1 MDPMFDGSISFVGFL
16 QRLLDA
22 GISVRHKGLNAS
34 ILRICSCLSGNAL
47 RWANESQE
55 IVAIYNE
62 ACDSRA
68 TKKDHDQFLN
78 AFAAAFPGPKAV
90 RAREEKAKREAEEKA
105 ACEKKKA
112 ARKIARELAGE
123 VFRQTEEEAERQAE
137 LRAIA
142 RANRKAERKAQR
154 QAEKAERKA
163 IAKAERR
170 ANREAEKEAEIQQLE
185 TPMLQVND
193 VSYAPD
199 PTPVLAPTEGLF
211 QEAGDTE
218 GTVDMAVGIHEDL
231 EPVEEILASGPSM
244 WITATPIAEVA
255 AATPAA
261 EEDFYEREQVPCSMA
276 YILPSLPILDTSLD
290 VDFSTFEPQ
299 LPIESPAIPMPRK
312 RMFLSP
318 FKGLA
323 LRQNL
328 GNWAR
333 ASKPAAVAVRD
344 TKKEAIEK
352 ASNIEVYGR
361 EQVVSTC
368 SIEKSVVTLD
378 TVVIEAIMEPTKTPV
393 VRATRK
399 PVTPQLRPCFS
410 ASISYTTPWISA
422 IFLHGMPQSFTLL
435 TNRKRPIEANYKGRP
450 KVKIKAAVLH
460 QG

>member
-1 MDPMFDGSISFVGFL
+1 MGPAFDGSISFVGFL

-22 GISVRHKGLNAS
+22 GIPVRHTGPNAS

-78 AFAAAFPGPKAV
+78 SFAAAFPGPKAV

-105 ACEKKKA
+105 A
-112 ARKIARELAGE
+112 RKIARTLARE
-123 VFRQTEEEAERQAE
+123 VFRQAEEEAERQAEEAE

-154 QAEKAERKA
+154 QAEKAALKA
-163 IAKAERR
+163 IAKANRKAERQ
-170 ANREAEKEAEIQQLE
+170 ANREAKRVAEKEAEIQQLE
-185 TPMLQVND
+185 TSMLQVNE

-199 PTPVLAPTEGLF
+199 PTPVSAPMEASF
-211 QEAGDTE
+211 QEVSDQE
-218 GTVDMAVGIHEDL
+218 HVVVMAMETEDL
-231 EPVEEILASGPSM
+231 EPIEEVIASGSST
-244 WITATPIAEVA
+244 WATAEIT
-255 AATPAA
+255 TPAA
-261 EEDFYEREQVPCSMA
+261 EEDFYGREQLPCSMA
-276 YILPSLPILDTSLD
+276 YLLPSLSAMDTSLD
-290 VDFSTFEPQ
+290 VDFNTFNT
-299 LPIESPAIPMPRK
+299 ESLAIAMPRRK
-312 RMFLSP
+312 TFLSP
-318 FKGLA
+318 FRGLA
-323 LRQNL
+323 LRQSL

-333 ASKPAAVAVRD
+333 ASKPSKTVVAVRD
-344 TKKEAIEK
+344 IEKEAIEK

-378 TVVIEAIMEPTKTPV
+378 TVVIEAIMEPMEKPIVKAIEQPV
-393 VRATRK
+393 
-399 PVTPQLRPCFS
+399 RPCFS
-410 ASISYTTPWISA
+410 ASFSYTTPWISA
-422 IFLHGMPQSFTLL
+422 IFLHGMLHGVLQLSTLL
-435 TNRKRPIEANYKGRP
+435 LANEKRPFEAKYKGRP